1 MFDTRLVALVAIS
14 WLSLVS
20 PVLAQT
26 ESPSMEVT
34 EDGKP
39 DVDVPA
45 DLPQPA
51 GVFEQAPPPSGA
63 PLPATG
69 LTLPVGFPLA
79 ELHING
85 QRAVIPDWRVVTF
98 SDFPRFVADGQWGE
112 TEWQA
117 GDSLADVLTLGDVQ
131 QDLQLHLLT
140 VEAIS
145 QKLGFRSN
153 EMAAVSLDKFSLLK
167 RQTLRSLVQAVPS
180 LLDESLED
188 VPPIEDLVV
197 GVNPRLVTDRLTVE
211 AILRQL
217 PEYGDISLGYLD
229 LSQYTLE
236 DLPGIEIVPFQAF
249 ASWQEATIREIPLL
263 EYVSWWSFPKTPD
276 LDGAIAITSVVTESG
291 ESAVHADTVN
301 TASLQVQLDSFEDD
315 LVPLTWAIG
324 TTQVGGF
331 GPGDRAQINEGQEPL
346 GVTAFGGVFK
356 LVPHQATPT
365 GFQSVLYFRS
375 CRARGESV
383 TCSPYGIGP
392 IPFIPYDVGSNIFL
406 GPVTFAPQTPEPEA
420 ERPAEVASVP
430 EEDTLIDALLPT
442 TTAKVVAGGSV
453 TFVLT
458 LMMGV
463 IVWAIKG
470 DPIGFAQGTSQWAW
484 AKWVQQRKR
493 GS

>member
-211 AILRQL
+211 AILR
-217 PEYGDISLGYLD
+217 S
-229 LSQYTLE
+229 
-236 DLPGIEIVPFQAF
+236 
-249 ASWQEATIREIPLL
+249 R
-263 EYVSWWSFPKTPD
+263 
-276 LDGAIAITSVVTESG
+276 
-291 ESAVHADTVN
+291 
-301 TASLQVQLDSFEDD
+301 
-315 LVPLTWAIG
+315 
-324 TTQVGGF
+324 
-331 GPGDRAQINEGQEPL
+331 
-346 GVTAFGGVFK
+346 
-356 LVPHQATPT
+356 
-365 GFQSVLYFRS
+365 
-375 CRARGESV
+375 
-383 TCSPYGIGP
+383 
-392 IPFIPYDVGSNIFL
+392 
-406 GPVTFAPQTPEPEA
+406 
-420 ERPAEVASVP
+420 
-430 EEDTLIDALLPT
+430 
-442 TTAKVVAGGSV
+442 
-453 TFVLT
+453 
-458 LMMGV
+458 
-463 IVWAIKG
+463 
-470 DPIGFAQGTSQWAW
+470 
-484 AKWVQQRKR
+484 
-493 GS
+493 